1 MRLTSKKLICQP
13 ERVPGIINVR
23 PDTSD
28 TAETIL
34 LPELAANL
42 LYPRSKELAISA
54 VKCDR
59 VVFRK
64 RNSSDRSAHSLR

>member
-28 TAETIL
+28 TAKGSTPPGTGRYRYYKASLWIL
-34 LPELAANL
+34 Q
-42 LYPRSKELAISA
+42 
-54 VKCDR
+54 
-59 VVFRK
+59 
-64 RNSSDRSAHSLR
+64 